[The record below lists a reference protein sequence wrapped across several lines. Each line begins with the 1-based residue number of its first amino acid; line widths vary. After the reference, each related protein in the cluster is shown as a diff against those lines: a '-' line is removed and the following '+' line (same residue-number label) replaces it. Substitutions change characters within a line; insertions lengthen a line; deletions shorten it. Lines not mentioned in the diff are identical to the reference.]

1 MRRAFIDTLCDLASE
16 RDDIVVLSG
25 DLGFSVLESFAS
37 RFPERFFNVGIA
49 EQNMMGIAAG
59 LAAAGKLV
67 FTYSIANFAIARCL
81 EQFRNDVCH
90 HNSSV
95 IAVSVGAGV
104 AYGAQ
109 GYSHYGIED
118 VGFTRSL
125 PNIAVV
131 SPGDPAETIWAVR
144 HLVARRAPASLRLG
158 KGGEPPV
165 HTGPLSGPL
174 ESAIVLRSP
183 GRDVTILC
191 SGSPLPDCH
200 AAALQLAEAN
210 HDVGLLSIPTV
221 HPLDEQAISH
231 AAGKSRLLVS
241 VEEHVAEAG
250 FGGAVAEVVAGLSGR
265 RSRLLRAGIS
275 RGGPKRAASQQ
286 EARRL
291 DRLDARGLAERI
303 EQALKAEVAP

>member
-16 RDDIVVLSG
+16 RDDIVLLCG

-37 RFPERFFNVGIA
+37 RFPQRFFNVGIA

-59 LAAAGKLV
+59 MAAAGKLV

-104 AYGAQ
+104 AYGVQ

-131 SPGDPAETIWAVR
+131 SPGDQAETIWALR
-144 HLVARRAPASLRLG
+144 HLVARRGPASLRLG
-158 KGGEPPV
+158 KGGEPRV
-165 HTGPLSGPL
+165 HNGPLSGPL
-174 ESAIVLRSP
+174 GSAIELRP
-183 GRDVTILC
+183 AGRDVTILC
-191 SGSPLPDCH
+191 SGSPLPECS
-200 AAALQLAEAN
+200 AAAFKLAEAGR
-210 HDVGLLSIPTV
+210 DVGLLSVPTV
-221 HPLDEQAISH
+221 HPLDEQAISD
-231 AAGKSRLLVS
+231 AARVSRLLVS
-241 VEEHVAEAG
+241 VEEHVVEAG
-250 FGGAVAEVVAGLSGR
+250 FGGAVAEVVAGLSGP
-265 RSRLLRAGIS
+265 RSRLLRAGVS

-291 DRLDARGLAERI
+291 DRFDAQGLVEQI
-303 EQALKAEVAP
+303 EQALKAEPAL